1 LTETGK
7 AGATV
12 NLYELAGTNLGQLSP
27 TQVMWAADY
36 STAVSALREPG
47 QIEKRVVRLGPP
59 ERPAEFVSASRS
71 RLVALRDGYQLTA
84 SASGSAMV
92 VLPVQFSHCWQI
104 EEGKNTDFP
113 RIFRANIVQTGIL
126 FKDSIDIR
134 LRFVFEPWKTSCR
147 LQDAGDLAQFGFK

>member
-1 LTETGK
+1 
-7 AGATV
+7 
-12 NLYELAGTNLGQLSP
+12 
-27 TQVMWAADY
+27 MWAADY

-134 LRFVFEPWKTSCR
+134 LRFAFEPWKTSCR

>member
-1 LTETGK
+1 
-7 AGATV
+7 
-12 NLYELAGTNLGQLSP
+12 
-27 TQVMWAADY
+27 MWAADY
-36 STAVSALREPG
+36 STAVSALREQG

-59 ERPAEFVSASRS
+59 ERLAELVPASRS
-71 RLVALRDGYQLTA
+71 RLVVLRDGYQLTA
-84 SASGSAMV
+84 SASGSAIV

-134 LRFVFEPWKTSCR
+134 LRFAFEPWKTSCR
-147 LQDAGDLAQFGFK
+147 LQDAGDLGQFGFK